1 MTITELGYHRHSAW
15 HGDIHYDIHY
25 AGGKEAPVLALC
37 LAMQQILICQ
47 NKVGTVQWFQ
57 T

>member
-47 NKVGTVQWFQ
+47 NKVGTVQWLQ